1 MEVNGKGWG
10 GGGGGDLEVRGS
22 VEFNSCLSLSPPVPS
37 CSSGVRTGLLLRE
50 RRTRGRREMH
60 ARREKRTRL
69 GDCIIILA
77 RRQGEPRVEN
87 IIERGIINI
96 INKINKLWGAEREGR

>member
-1 MEVNGKGWG
+1 MY
-10 GGGGGDLEVRGS
+10 
-22 VEFNSCLSLSPPVPS
+22 
-37 CSSGVRTGLLLRE
+37 
-50 RRTRGRREMH
+50 

-69 GDCIIILA
+69 GDCIILA

-96 INKINKLWGAEREGR
+96 INKINKLWVAEREGR